1 MEIMKFINYKNIIS
15 SCASIALLLFSTFA
29 VAESQ
34 LTKLNVNPLVD
45 GKFELKFEF
54 DDAISA
60 YKDKLNYRPNQL
72 VIDVEDASSVLKL
85 NPIEID
91 KSGIESVEA
100 NRTSEGLRLIIAL
113 DTLMPYRILQES
125 NNLIVRF
132 GEVSEQVPA
141 TDSEAALASAI
152 IQDTGDQTA
161 QVVVDKS
168 DEINVKSTSTESAK
182 GYVNTVSD
190 IDFKRG
196 SEGQGK
202 LFVYLDN
209 SSVAV
214 DIRRR
219 DQQLIAEFQSTFIPD
234 ELLYIMDV
242 VDFAT
247 AVEKVETF
255 REDGKTRFVF
265 DIKDEYNYRYDQLD
279 TLFMIEVSEK
289 PKDETESVYQGKAIS
304 LEFPRYSCTYCFTV
318 NCRLQWFQSRYYGFC
333 ER

>member
-1 MEIMKFINYKNIIS
+1 MEIMKFIKYKNIIS
-15 SCASIALLLFSTFA
+15 SCASITLLLFSTFV

-34 LTKLNVNPLVD
+34 LTKLNVYPLVD

-72 VIDVEDASSVLKL
+72 VIDIEDASSVLKL

-152 IQDTGDQTA
+152 
-161 QVVVDKS
+161 
-168 DEINVKSTSTESAK
+168 
-182 GYVNTVSD
+182 
-190 IDFKRG
+190 
-196 SEGQGK
+196 
-202 LFVYLDN
+202 L
-209 SSVAV
+209 
-214 DIRRR
+214 
-219 DQQLIAEFQSTFIPD
+219 
-234 ELLYIMDV
+234 
-242 VDFAT
+242 
-247 AVEKVETF
+247 
-255 REDGKTRFVF
+255 
-265 DIKDEYNYRYDQLD
+265 
-279 TLFMIEVSEK
+279 
-289 PKDETESVYQGKAIS
+289 
-304 LEFPRYSCTYCFTV
+304 
-318 NCRLQWFQSRYYGFC
+318 
-333 ER
+333 